1 MYDAR
6 REYKGRRGRARAGQE
21 YRVRREYSAMRRM
34 KAIKWHG
41 RGDDDLSNCGG
52 SSCASPSASLNCHL
66 PQVKSSMPF
75 VASRPVGLA
84 AIDAELALLGAVKSC
99 CSGSDSV
106 RSSVDVKLRRFDR
119 EKAIGQVWRGNWL
132 SSAVTAVPWSPALC
146 LLLFYPSIAVHQSYP
161 KQSCTGC
168 CSAIHYLLYAQG
180 CSPIAWRWLVARHAG
195 GFVMMEGHGT
205 HRITHHRRH
214 YIHNSAR

>member
-1 MYDAR
+1 MICPTVGEVLVPAR
-6 REYKGRRGRARAGQE
+6 
-21 YRVRREYSAMRRM
+21 
-34 KAIKWHG
+34 
-41 RGDDDLSNCGG
+41 LL
-52 SSCASPSASLNCHL
+52 ASLNGHL

-132 SSAVTAVPWSPALC
+132 SSAVTAVQ
-146 LLLFYPSIAVHQSYP
+146 H
-161 KQSCTGC
+161 
-168 CSAIHYLLYAQG
+168 SA
-180 CSPIAWRWLVARHAG
+180 SSSFTPP
-195 GFVMMEGHGT
+195 
-205 HRITHHRRH
+205 
-214 YIHNSAR
+214 